1 MRNQHL
7 NGILNIDKPYG
18 ITSMEV
24 VRRLKRRSGIKRVG
38 HGGTL
43 DPLATGV
50 IPICF
55 GQATRMMEYLV
66 SSTKEYRAVIR
77 FGMATDTYDAL
88 GETTSQK
95 PVGNLSLTTIEN
107 TLDSFKG
114 IIYQIPPMYSALKR
128 HGKRLYNLARAGIEI
143 ELEPREVAIHHIE
156 ILNWTPPLVTL
167 EVNCGRGLY
176 VRSLAHDLGQALKCG
191 GHLQELVRLKSGP
204 FKILDSL
211 SLANAEEKCS
221 DGTWIEKLHTPDVV
235 LTSLPAVIL
244 GKKSEQIINHGQS
257 LPTII
262 HASTS
267 NSQETCRAYSTDGR
281 FLAILKFDNAKNQL
295 LPQKVFSMNCT

>member
-18 ITSMEV
+18 LTSMEV

-55 GQATRMMEYLV
+55 GQATRIMEYFL
-66 SSTKEYRAVIR
+66 SSTKEYRAVIK
-77 FGMATDTYDAL
+77 FGMTTDTYDAL

-95 PVGNLSLTTIEN
+95 PVDLSISTIEN
-107 TLDSFKG
+107 ALNSFKG
-114 IIYQIPPMYSALKR
+114 TIYQTPPMYSALKR
-128 HGKRLYNLARAGIEI
+128 QGKRLYNLARSGIEI
-143 ELEPREVAIHHIE
+143 ELEPRKVAIHHIE

-167 EVNCGRGLY
+167 EVSCGRGLY

-191 GHLQELVRLKSGP
+191 GHLQQLIRLRSGP
-204 FKILDSL
+204 FKISDSL
-211 SLANAEEKCS
+211 SLENAEEKCT

-235 LTSLPAVIL
+235 LTGLPAVIL
-244 GKKSEQIINHGQS
+244 GKESEQIINHGQS
-257 LPTII
+257 LSTTIHTNI
-262 HASTS
+262 S
-267 NSQETCRAYSTDGR
+267 NSQETYRAYSTDGR